1 MKAEQL
7 TEACATHGEGP
18 IWDEAAGV
26 LRWVDMLDGD
36 VLTISP
42 AGTIERLHVA
52 KVAAAIRP
60 RANGGLVVAV
70 ERGFLVI
77 EADGQIGTEHT
88 AFTDSACR
96 MNDGGVDRQGRFF
109 CGSMAYDMVE
119 PRGALYRFGANG
131 EIATALEAVTIS
143 NGIAWSGDG
152 KRMFYV
158 DSATQR
164 VDLFDYDPADGIP
177 RDRRPLV
184 RVSRDTGLPDGI
196 ALDADG
202 GIWVALWRGHA
213 VHRYRADDGRLD
225 AVVELPVDLVTA
237 CTFGGPDKDQLYI
250 TTSRVDLGTDAPPAA
265 GAVFLVQPGVCG
277 LPLGT
282 FAG

>member
-1 MKAEQL
+1 MKTEQL

-26 LRWVDMLDGD
+26 LRWVDMLNGD
-36 VLTISP
+36 VLTMTST
-42 AGTIERLHVA
+42 GTIERLHVA
-52 KVAAAIRP
+52 NVAAAIRP
-60 RANGGLVVAV
+60 RAQGGLVVAV
-70 ERGFLVI
+70 ERGFLL
-77 EADGQIGTEHT
+77 IGVHGEIGPEHP
-88 AFTDSACR
+88 AFTDSGCR

-109 CGSMAYDMVE
+109 CGSMAHDMVE
-119 PRGALYRFGANG
+119 PCGALYRFGSAG
-131 EIATALEAVTIS
+131 EIATVLEAVTIS
-143 NGIAWSGDG
+143 NGIAWSADG
-152 KRMFYV
+152 ERMFYV

-164 VDLFDYDPADGIP
+164 VDLFDYDTAEGMP

-184 RVSRDTGLPDGI
+184 QVSRETGLPDGI
-196 ALDADG
+196 ALDTEG

-213 VHRYRADDGRLD
+213 VHRYRADDGQLD

-237 CTFGGPDKDQLYI
+237 CAFGGPDRDQLYI
-250 TTSRVDLGTDAPPAA
+250 TTSRVDLGPNAHPAA
-265 GAVFLVQPGVCG
+265 GAVFLAHPGVRG